1 MSSRQYSL
9 DSEDIQKLN
18 ARLLYISAS
27 KYEDDW
33 FSIPHVHY
41 FTELIYVVRG
51 NGIFIQEDQSFPI
64 TANDLVIIP
73 PYAQHTEASKASS
86 PLEYIVLGIEGIT
99 FHTEG
104 SPSQN
109 ILYNY
114 GKHSETLILLKMLLK
129 EAESKGRWYDLVC
142 HDILEILLVQIIR
155 SQSLIPAPLS
165 SARMPKE
172 CSQIKQYLDSHYS
185 EAITLDWL
193 ANWIHMNKY
202 YMVHAFTEYTGMSP
216 IHYLNKRRLEVSREL
231 LKTTDYSISRIAS
244 LAGFSSQSYFAQ
256 VFKKDCGLS
265 PAAYRRENANVKK
278 P

>member
-1 MSSRQYSL
+1 MSNRQYSL

-27 KYEDDW
+27 KYENDW

-41 FTELIYVVRG
+41 FTELIYVVHG
-51 NGIFIQEDQSFPI
+51 NGIFIQGNQSFPI
-64 TANDLVIIP
+64 TANDLIIIP
-73 PYAQHTEASKASS
+73 PYVQHTESSKASS

-99 FHTEG
+99 FHAEG
-104 SPSQN
+104 EPSQN

-165 SARMPKE
+165 SSRMPKE

-185 EAITLDWL
+185 ESITLDWL
-193 ANWIHMNKY
+193 ADWIHMNKY

-231 LKTTDYSISRIAS
+231 LKTTDHPISRIAS
-244 LAGFSSQSYFAQ
+244 LVGFSSQSYFAQ

-265 PAAYRRENANVKK
+265 PASYRKK
-278 P
+278 SSNTKAV